1 MLNTDQNTTWTFA
14 EKYFYFLSTVCYHV
28 LNNGSVEAACIVGNE
43 VVTVNIPYSPNME
56 FSWYKDAA
64 KSKMRLELLQYLF
77 EQEVKF
83 IEDRI
88 RQEGAE

>member
-1 MLNTDQNTTWTFA
+1 MLTPNTEQTFA
-14 EKYFYFLSTVCYHV
+14 KKYFYFLSTVRYHT
-28 LNNGSVEAACIVGNE
+28 LNNGSVEAACVVGNE

-64 KSKMRLELLQYLF
+64 KSKMQVKLLQYLF

-88 RQEGAE
+88 CQEGAE